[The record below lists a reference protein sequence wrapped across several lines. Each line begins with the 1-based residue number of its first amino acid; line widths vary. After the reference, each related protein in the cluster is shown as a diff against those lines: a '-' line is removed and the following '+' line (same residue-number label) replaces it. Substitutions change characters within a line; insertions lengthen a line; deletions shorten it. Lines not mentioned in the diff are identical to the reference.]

1 MNRIRTL
8 GFATWLRHG
17 LLAGLSIGLLTGLV
31 LVPTSAGAEP
41 PWLGVEL
48 KSTPQGG
55 ARITEVIP
63 GSPLQSL
70 LAAQQLMR
78 GDVVV
83 AFDGRPI
90 AAPKDLAAQVRA
102 QKPGQTVTLRL
113 RQSSGQLHDVQVML
127 LSRPSEDQLQ
137 MLSMQLAEERQKQLI
152 GQPAPE
158 FVIEQLHG
166 PKLPAAALSG
176 TLAALKGQPVL
187 LVFFASWCGPCLR
200 EIPHLNDLQA
210 HRPDLRL
217 LALSTESKDKIQDVI
232 GRYSP
237 GYSVGRDIDR
247 KAYDA
252 YGVASYP
259 TSFLIDGSGIV
270 RAVDHGTLTT
280 VEQALEKIPKAPKAS
295 R

>member
-1 MNRIRTL
+1 MNRTL
-8 GFATWLRHG
+8 TLRFATWLRHG
-17 LLAGLSIGLLTGLV
+17 LRAGLRIGLLAGLL
-31 LVPTSAGAEP
+31 LVPASAGAET

-55 ARITEVIP
+55 ARITEVLP

-70 LAAQQLMR
+70 LSAQQLRR

-90 AAPKDLAAQVRA
+90 AEPKDLAAQVRA

-113 RQSSGQLHDVQVML
+113 RQSSGQLHDVQVLL
-127 LSRPSEDQLQ
+127 LSRPNEEQLQ
-137 MLSMQLAEERQKQLI
+137 LLSMQLAEERQKQLI
-152 GQPAPE
+152 GQAAPE
-158 FVIEQLHG
+158 FVVEQLHG
-166 PKLPAAALSG
+166 PKLPASAHAG
-176 TLAALKGQPVL
+176 TLAALKGKPVL

-210 HRPDLRL
+210 HRPDIRL
-217 LALSTESKDKIQDVI
+217 LALSTESKDKVQDVI

-247 KAYDA
+247 RAYDA
-252 YGVASYP
+252 FGVASYP

-270 RAVDHGTLTT
+270 RAVDHGSLTT
-280 VEQALEKIPKAPKAS
+280 VEQALEKIPKAAKAG

>member
-1 MNRIRTL
+1 MNRTL
-8 GFATWLRHG
+8 TLRFATWLRHG
-17 LLAGLSIGLLTGLV
+17 LRAGLRIGLLAGLL
-31 LVPTSAGAEP
+31 LVPANAGAET

-55 ARITEVIP
+55 ARITEVLP

-70 LAAQQLMR
+70 LSAQQLRR

-90 AAPKDLAAQVRA
+90 AEPKDLAAQVRA

-113 RQSSGQLHDVQVML
+113 RQSSGQLHDVQVLL
-127 LSRPSEDQLQ
+127 LSRPNEEQLQ
-137 MLSMQLAEERQKQLI
+137 LLSMQLAEERQKQLI
-152 GQPAPE
+152 GQAAPE
-158 FVIEQLHG
+158 FVVEQLHG
-166 PKLPAAALSG
+166 PKLPASAHAG

-210 HRPDLRL
+210 HRPDIRL
-217 LALSTESKDKIQDVI
+217 LALSTESKDKVQDVI

-247 KAYDA
+247 RAYDA
-252 YGVASYP
+252 FGVASYP

-270 RAVDHGTLTT
+270 RAVDHGSLTT
-280 VEQALEKIPKAPKAS
+280 VEQALEKIPKAAKAG